1 MSKEIIRIRYKILDV
16 ITIRFT
22 NKMNK
27 KLKQPIIEM
36 ELKEVS
42 K

>member
-27 KLKQPIIEM
+27 KLEQPIIEM